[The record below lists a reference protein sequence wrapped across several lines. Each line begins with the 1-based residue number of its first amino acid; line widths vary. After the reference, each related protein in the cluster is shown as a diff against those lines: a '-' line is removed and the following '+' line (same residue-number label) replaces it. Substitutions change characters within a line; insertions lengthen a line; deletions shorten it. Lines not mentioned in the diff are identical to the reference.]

1 MTNKNLN
8 KQFHWGVMMIFVT
21 IFQLL
26 TSTVTI
32 VKDGINVRLLWIFI
46 AYIAVEWI
54 YFIIASAFC
63 GQNNFELETIGFT
76 FSGIGLTV
84 CASVYDD
91 YAVKQMLSTLLGL
104 VLFVVMLCVL
114 RRTDVV
120 MFLRM
125 PVAAAALGLL
135 AVNIAFAQYNNGALN
150 WISFK
155 GLSIQPSEI
164 VKLAFIFVGAASLDK
179 LQSTRSLTKYL
190 IFSFVCVGALFYMRD
205 FGTALIFFFTFIV
218 IAFMRS
224 GDVRT
229 IGLVCVVAALGAL
242 MVLFFSSTVA
252 ARFST
257 YRHIWDDMN
266 GKGMQQTRVL
276 IYSVSGGLFGLGIG
290 EGKLKDVFAST
301 TDLVFGMICEEWG
314 LIVAF
319 TIVLTYVF
327 ILIYAIK
334 VARTTRSAFYAIAAC
349 AAAGLLL
356 FQTGLNIFGVTDI
369 VPLTGVTLPFISRGG
384 TSIVCSWGLLAF
396 IKSADIRTY
405 PKLSE
410 TILPD
415 YPLYPP
421 DIRIG
426 RYTSRRP
433 VSIPSVPNS
442 GRSSQGKS
450 KATPQKPISTASVTK
465 CSTPNQKVSEEEPDS
480 FSISKFL
487 QKILSKTET
496 NDKPD
501 TGQKPDTN
509 TSKETTAGKK
519 TITGKKTTTG
529 KKTATGK
536 KTGTKTVSAAS
547 KGKAPAKRSTPVKK
561 SSSAGG
567 KSR

>member
-1 MTNKNLN
+1 MTNENLN
-8 KQFHWGVMMIFVT
+8 KQFHWGIMMIFVT

-32 VKDGINVRLLWIFI
+32 VKDGINVRLLWVFI

-91 YAVKQMLSTLLGL
+91 YAVKQLLSMLLGL
-104 VLFVVMLCVL
+104 VLFIVMLCVL

-135 AVNIAFAQYNNGALN
+135 AVNLALAQYNNGALN
-150 WISFK
+150 WITIK
-155 GLSIQPSEI
+155 GISIQPSEI

-179 LQSTRSLTKYL
+179 LQSTKSLTKYL

-205 FGTALIFFFTFIV
+205 FGTALIFFFTFII

-327 ILIYAIK
+327 ILLYAIK

-384 TSIVCSWGLLAF
+384 SSIVCSWGLLAF

-415 YPLYPP
+415 HPLYPP

-426 RYTSRRP
+426 RYAYRKPAPVRPAQNKSKSGSAYQVSTVTAAKPSSSARKSFTTEQGPDPIP
-433 VSIPSVPNS
+433 VSRPKP
-442 GRSSQGKS
+442 K
-450 KATPQKPISTASVTK
+450 QKTAA
-465 CSTPNQKVSEEEPDS
+465 N
-480 FSISKFL
+480 
-487 QKILSKTET
+487 
-496 NDKPD
+496 
-501 TGQKPDTN
+501 TN
-509 TSKETTAGKK
+509 TIKNMNT
-519 TITGKKTTTG
+519 
-529 KKTATGK
+529 
-536 KTGTKTVSAAS
+536 KTGSAA
-547 KGKAPAKRSTPVKK
+547 GRNNTYTTRST
-561 SSSAGG
+561 AGG
-567 KSR
+567 KSSSTGRKTR